1 MMMSMGSHP
10 WKSWVCVKS
19 EGTDYCQLKQDL
31 VVLFPVAGTC
41 SHLTRAASSHRM
53 A

>member
-10 WKSWVCVKS
+10 WKSWVCVKR
-19 EGTDYCQLKQDL
+19 EGKDYFQLQWDL
-31 VVLFPVAGTC
+31 VELFAVAGTC
-41 SHLTRAASSHRM
+41 AHLTWAACSHRM